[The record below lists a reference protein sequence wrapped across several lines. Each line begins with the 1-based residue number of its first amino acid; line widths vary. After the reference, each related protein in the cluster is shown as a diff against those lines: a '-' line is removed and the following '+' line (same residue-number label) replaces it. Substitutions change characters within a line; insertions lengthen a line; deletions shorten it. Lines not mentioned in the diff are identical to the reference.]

1 MASFKDAFR
10 AARNAQGAGG
20 TFTWNGKTYTTDMA
34 DEKKKSGPT
43 KSDKPKV
50 RPYSGPTASDKPKT
64 RPASL
69 TTTAT
74 GKEKQAAKEV
84 KTADT
89 VASNIAKNK
98 RIADARANLAESV
111 RRSEVT
117 RGAQELMTGRKG
129 AAAFYKSGGVV
140 KMKEGSAKDTREDKS
155 LAKKSGMSMK
165 KWEKSAADK
174 KHDAPGKMNSGGV
187 VKKATGGSMRGTGAA
202 TRGKGFSGCY

>member
-1 MASFKDAFR
+1 MSSFKDAFR
-10 AARNAQGAGG
+10 AARDAQGAGG
-20 TFTWNGKTYTTDMA
+20 TFTWNGKTYSTDMA

-43 KSDKPKV
+43 ASDKPKV
-50 RPYSGPTASDKPKT
+50 

-89 VASNIAKNK
+89 VARNIAKNK
-98 RIADARANLAESV
+98 RIDDARANLDEVA
-111 RRSEVT
+111 RRSAVT

-129 AAAFYKSGGVV
+129 AAAFYKKGGVV
-140 KMKEGSAKDTREDKS
+140 KMKEGSEKDTREDKAM
-155 LAKKSGMSMK
+155 AKKSGMSMK
-165 KWEKSAADK
+165 KWEKSAADV
-174 KHDAPGKMNSGGV
+174 KHDAPGKMKSGGV

>member
-34 DEKKKSGPT
+34 SDKKK
-43 KSDKPKV
+43 
-50 RPYSGPTASDKPKT
+50 SGPTASDKPKT

-98 RIADARANLAESV
+98 RIDDARANFDEVA
-111 RRSEVT
+111 RRSAVT
-117 RGAQELMTGRKG
+117 TGAQELMTGRKG
-129 AAAFYKSGGVV
+129 AAAFYKKGGVV
-140 KMKEGSAKDTREDKS
+140 KMKEGSAKDTREDKAM
-155 LAKKSGMSMK
+155 AKKSGMSMK
-165 KWEKSAADK
+165 KWEKSAADV
-174 KHDAPGKMNSGGV
+174 KHDAPGKMKSSGV